1 MYLRFFTLAKEKKK
15 KIIYQYLINYFFEL
29 VSCLPSAVTYCLQE
43 IFVPSPE
50 DELFYIIWKL
60 EIIKN

>member
-1 MYLRFFTLAKEKKK
+1 MGQKFLEGNKLLQMVN
-15 KIIYQYLINYFFEL
+15 KIQVQKVFGL

-50 DELFYIIWKL
+50 DELFYII
-60 EIIKN
+60 